1 MRFAALYM
9 GHFPGT
15 YVFTNREI
23 AMLFEPFVARSLQ
36 LKNRIVM
43 APMTRSRAA
52 DTNMPNS
59 LMAEYYG
66 QRASAGLIVTE
77 GTSPSPNGLG
87 YARIP
92 GLYNPA
98 HAAAWTEIT
107 KTVHDKGGKI
117 FVQLMHTGRVAHI
130 DNLPAGAEVVGPSS
144 AVYPGEMYTG
154 AKGMQPHSL
163 PRAMTEADIA
173 HAVDEYAHS
182 ARLAVEAGFDG
193 VELHGANG
201 YLIEQFLNPNI
212 NQRSD
217 AYGSTIEGRNRPAIE
232 IARATVAAIGRDRVG
247 IRLSPYG
254 VFNGTGTFPEVEEQF
269 LALASDLS
277 KLGLLYLHLVDHS
290 AMGAPPVPSGFK
302 ARLRA
307 GFNGLF
313 ILSGGFNC
321 ATAEAALLEKRGDLV
336 AFGRPF
342 LANPDLVARLHAAAP
357 LNEPDMATFYTPG
370 SKGYTDYPALAA

>member
-1 MRFAALYM
+1 MGRFQ
-9 GHFPGT
+9 GT
-15 YVFTNREI
+15 YVFTIQGI
-23 AMLFEPFVARSLQ
+23 AMLFEPFAARSLQ

-43 APMTRSRAA
+43 APMTRSRAMDA
-52 DTNMPNS
+52 NTPNS

-66 QRASAGLIVTE
+66 QRASAGLIITE

-92 GLYNPA
+92 GLYNTA
-98 HAAAWTEIT
+98 HATAWKEIT

-117 FVQLMHTGRVAHI
+117 FVQLMHTGRVTHI

-144 AVYPGEMYTG
+144 AACPGEMYTD
-154 AKGMQPHSL
+154 AKGMQPHSV
-163 PRAMTEADIA
+163 PRAMTGADIA

-182 ARLAVEAGFDG
+182 ARLALEAGFDG
-193 VELHGANG
+193 VELHAANG
-201 YLIEQFLNPNI
+201 YLIEQFLNPNV

-217 AYGSTIEGRNRPAIE
+217 AYGNTIEGRNRLAIE
-232 IARATVAAIGRDRVG
+232 IARATVAAIGPGRVG

-290 AMGAPPVPSGFK
+290 AMGAPPVPADFK
-302 ARLRA
+302 TRLRA

-313 ILSGGFNC
+313 IVSGGFNR
-321 ATAEAALLEKRGDLV
+321 ATAEIALLEKRGDLV

-342 LANPDLVARLHAAAP
+342 LANPDLVARLRAAAP
-357 LNEPDMATFYTPG
+357 LKRAGHGDVLYPRAR
-370 SKGYTDYPALAA
+370 GYTDYPALAV